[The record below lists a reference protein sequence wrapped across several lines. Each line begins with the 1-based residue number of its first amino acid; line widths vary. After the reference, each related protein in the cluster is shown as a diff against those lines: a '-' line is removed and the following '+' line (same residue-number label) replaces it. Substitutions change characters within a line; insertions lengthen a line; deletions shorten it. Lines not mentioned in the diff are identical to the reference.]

1 MPTDAELYAQLA
13 PFVSANKRTLFERIA
28 KERTRHVT
36 VVLEDIYQPHNASA
50 VVRTADLLG
59 VQDIHI
65 IENRNKYTV
74 NPDVTLGSSKWTNMI
89 RYRERST
96 DNALKCVNALKAH
109 GYQIVAT
116 SPGTESV
123 TPESIPLDKPMAFCF
138 GTELTGLSAGMMEHA
153 DSFLRIPMHGFTESY
168 NISVSAAIV
177 LYTVVQRLRNSAVD
191 WRLTEAEADALKLS
205 WARKTVHSAQHI
217 EARFRM
223 EHGDEPATETD
234 L

>member
-1 MPTDAELYAQLA
+1 MATDAERYAQLA
-13 PFVSANKRTLFERIA
+13 PFISDNKRALFERIA

-89 RYRERST
+89 RYRERGT
-96 DNALKCVNALKAH
+96 DNAMKCVDTLKAQ
-109 GYQIVAT
+109 GYRIVAT
-116 SPGTESV
+116 SPRADSV

-138 GTELTGLSAGMMEHA
+138 GTELTGLSGGMMEHA
-153 DSFLRIPMHGFTESY
+153 DTFLRIPMHGFTESY

-177 LYTVVQRLRNSAVD
+177 LYTVMQRLRNSAVE
-191 WRLTEAEADALKLS
+191 WRMTEAELDALKLS

-217 EARFRM
+217 EARFGK
-223 EHGDEPATETD
+223 EQDDASSAGNDH
-234 L
+234 

>member
-1 MPTDAELYAQLA
+1 MATDAELYAQLA
-13 PFVSANKRTLFERIA
+13 PFISDNKRTLFERIA
-28 KERTRHVT
+28 QERTRHVT

-89 RYRERST
+89 RYRERHA
-96 DNALKCVNALKAH
+96 DNAMACVQALKER
-109 GYQIVAT
+109 GYGIVAT
-116 SPGTESV
+116 SPRADSV
-123 TPESIPLDKPMAFCF
+123 TPETIPLDKPMAFCF
-138 GTELTGLSAGMMEHA
+138 GTELTGLSEGMMTHA
-153 DSFLRIPMHGFTESY
+153 DTWLRIPMHGFTESY

-177 LYTVVQRLRNSAVD
+177 LYTVMQRLRHSQVP
-191 WRLTEAEADALKLS
+191 WRMTETEMDALKLS

-217 EARFRM
+217 EARYGKER
-223 EHGDEPATETD
+223 GDESVNNAV
-234 L
+234 